1 MKKNGIYRFSLQFG
15 AGTEE
20 QIRAGELLERL
31 GNKKSQIIGAAL
43 NEYMKT
49 HPELEKKDCIFSVK
63 TIPLYSREHIELIV
77 HEILQNQMGNMK
89 VPLNM
94 PIEIENLQSN
104 STDDVVQM
112 LNNIDMFN

>member
-1 MKKNGIYRFSLQFG
+1 MKKDGIYRFSLQFR
-15 AGTEE
+15 ADTEE

-31 GNKKSQIIGAAL
+31 GNKKSQVIVAAL

-49 HPELEKKDCIFSVK
+49 HPELEKKDCTFSVK

>member
-31 GNKKSQIIGAAL
+31 GNKKSQIIVAAL

-49 HPELEKKDCIFSVK
+49 HPELEKKDFLLK
-63 TIPLYSREHIELIV
+63 LYLYIAE
-77 HEILQNQMGNMK
+77 NT
-89 VPLNM
+89 LN
-94 PIEIENLQSN
+94 L
-104 STDDVVQM
+104 
-112 LNNIDMFN
+112 